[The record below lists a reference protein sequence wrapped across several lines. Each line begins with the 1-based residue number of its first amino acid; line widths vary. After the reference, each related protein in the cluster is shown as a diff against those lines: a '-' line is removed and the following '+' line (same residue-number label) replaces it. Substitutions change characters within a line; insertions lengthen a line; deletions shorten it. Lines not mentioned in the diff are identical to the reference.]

1 MNGENKMKTN
11 LELLM
16 YSDEEFH
23 ALYEISEGFN
33 DDVNKNHRVREEGKA
48 FSEFIDK
55 GSSALIAENLS
66 IVKQLL

>member
-1 MNGENKMKTN
+1 MNGENKMRN
-11 LELLM
+11 DLETLM
-16 YSDEEFH
+16 YSDKEFH

-33 DDVNKNHRVREEGKA
+33 DDVNKNHRVREDGKA

-55 GSSALIAENLS
+55 GSSALISEHLS